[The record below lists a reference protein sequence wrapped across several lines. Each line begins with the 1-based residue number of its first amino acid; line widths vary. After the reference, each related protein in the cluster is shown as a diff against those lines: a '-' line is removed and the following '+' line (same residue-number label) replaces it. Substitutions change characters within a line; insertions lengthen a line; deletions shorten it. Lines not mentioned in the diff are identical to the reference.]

1 MEFDEVNHFVKH
13 GKSTSTPLDDHN
25 IAGLGIGTTPY
36 YPDFPYPQTF
46 TSINN
51 KKRPITAKFVDTVRH
66 RLRKSSSISTS
77 AVNSDTEE
85 YNNSQ
90 QRRPLKR
97 VQTSPLKNNAT
108 LEPILIK
115 SKTTEPATGITDEYP
130 HYQRKIGGG
139 RRLFRLRKNNN
150 SNKERREVEKVEGYY
165 TSVDDPLYHRKK
177 RRPTLTKNTTSIH
190 PTTTTTS
197 TTTKTGLWKRRRRK
211 RRPSSA
217 IQISSPIVPP
227 TITNTIPI
235 TTTAGGIIPLQ
246 TALSSRKLAALQVI
260 SDQMR
265 SFHVPSDWASIS
277 RSHLLSSGSSPP
289 PILEA
294 LDRQR
299 GSPITLDNVIDDV
312 TEGIYRYQYL
322 CDQEQKRIESSR
334 QEIEEYIKKL
344 QQLDCNV
351 EQLNSKIVLARSEGM
366 KRMQNMLQETQHRL
380 PLVKQAWLKHK
391 KTVVAIEGYNK
402 SMNYADR
409 IVDLQNKVIAARQR
423 QITWNCVQRWIPSIV
438 IVVISALVGLLISFT
453 TTTL

>member
-13 GKSTSTPLDDHN
+13 GKSTSTPLDDRN
-25 IAGLGIGTTPY
+25 IAGLGIGRIPY

-85 YNNSQ
+85 YNNNQQQQQQ

-97 VQTSPLKNNAT
+97 VQTSPLKNNT
-108 LEPILIK
+108 TPEPILIK
-115 SKTTEPATGITDEYP
+115 SKTTEPATGTTDEYP

-139 RRLFRLRKNNN
+139 RRLFRLRKSNNN
-150 SNKERREVEKVEGYY
+150 NKERRETGKVEGYY

-177 RRPTLTKNTTSIH
+177 RRPTLTENTTSIH
-190 PTTTTTS
+190 PTTTTAI
-197 TTTKTGLWKRRRRK
+197 KTGLWKRRRRK

-227 TITNTIPI
+227 AITTNTIPI
-235 TTTAGGIIPLQ
+235 STTTGGIIPLR
-246 TALSSRKLAALQVI
+246 TTLSSRKLAALQVI

-277 RSHLLSSGSSPP
+277 RPHLLSSGSPPP
-289 PILEA
+289 PILET

-351 EQLNSKIVLARSEGM
+351 EQLNRNTTPIATCKTSMV
-366 KRMQNMLQETQHRL
+366 ETQ
-380 PLVKQAWLKHK
+380 
-391 KTVVAIEGYNK
+391 ENSSGN
-402 SMNYADR
+402 
-409 IVDLQNKVIAARQR
+409 
-423 QITWNCVQRWIPSIV
+423 
-438 IVVISALVGLLISFT
+438 
-453 TTTL
+453 